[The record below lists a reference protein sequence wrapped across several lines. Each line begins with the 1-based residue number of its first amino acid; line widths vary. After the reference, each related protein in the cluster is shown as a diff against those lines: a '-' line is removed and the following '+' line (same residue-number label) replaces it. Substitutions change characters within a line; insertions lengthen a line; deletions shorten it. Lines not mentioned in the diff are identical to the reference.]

1 MIKNIL
7 NTVITLISIILAL
20 HYYASYCWF
29 TIIFEQYGLTTYNLI
44 SIEDVLFAWAH
55 MNIILSKL
63 LIWNPLL
70 LFSLFIIISH
80 MPVFEEELLIIR
92 LKIFDFFRYDINWWK
107 IILLLI
113 ISAFY
118 LYIFKLGEISINIT
132 WLILFITLAL
142 LWIIIIPSKRKIFIP
157 IMIFASILMGKS
169 IYTNLKYSSYRSEF
183 RDYVKIKLNNGEIIE
198 TDSCRHFVFLGTKYA
213 IFRDAC
219 SKTTELYPTSD
230 IKEYTIKEN
239 AIPNK

>member
-55 MNIILSKL
+55 INIILSEL
-63 LIWNPLL
+63 LIWEPLL
-70 LFSLFIIISH
+70 LFSFFIIISH
-80 MPVFEEELLIIR
+80 IPVIKYKLLIVR
-92 LKIFDFFRYDINWWK
+92 LKIYEFFRYDINWRK

-113 ISAFY
+113 ISAAF
-118 LYIFKLGEISINIT
+118 LISLILGNSSIKTT
-132 WLILFITLAL
+132 WLIVFIILPL
-142 LWIIIIPSKRKIFIP
+142 IWIILIPSKRKIFIP

-169 IYTNLKYSSYRSEF
+169 IYTNLKHSSYRSEF
-183 RDYVKIKLNNGEIIE
+183 RDYVKIKLYNGNIIE

-239 AIPNK
+239 AIPN